1 MPPYSN
7 HWPIIRNNR
16 EAYNAVKA
24 GDCLSNHDKLYQE
37 LYDHFASNGDMPY
50 GIMKARTGDP
60 IEWIFEQVWN

>member
-24 GDCLSNHDKLYQE
+24 GDCLSNHDKLYNE

-60 IEWIFEQVWN
+60 IQWIFEQVWS

>member
-24 GDCLSNHDKLYQE
+24 GDCLSNHDKLYKE

>member
-24 GDCLSNHDKLYQE
+24 GDCLSNHDKLYNE

-60 IEWIFEQVWN
+60 IEWIFEQVWS